1 MAKDDVT
8 IPRLATAP
16 KPRRKKPTK
25 KAAKKKPTD
34 NGFITVNP
42 IQYGYNALVNNAL
55 RATTM
60 YGQPEPEDLEE
71 RVKFYKDKYEYSE
84 RKNRTLEEKI
94 DLLKSIIDGAMTRSC
109 GGSC

>member
-25 KAAKKKPTD
+25 KAPPKAE
-34 NGFITVNP
+34 FINVNA

-55 RATTM
+55 RATTL
-60 YGQPEPEDLEE
+60 YGQPIPEDLEE
-71 RVKFYKDKYEYSE
+71 RAKFFQDKYEYAE
-84 RKNRTLEEKI
+84 RNNRSLKEQVE
-94 DLLKSIIDGAMTRSC
+94 LLKSIINGAMTRSC
-109 GGSC
+109 SGSC